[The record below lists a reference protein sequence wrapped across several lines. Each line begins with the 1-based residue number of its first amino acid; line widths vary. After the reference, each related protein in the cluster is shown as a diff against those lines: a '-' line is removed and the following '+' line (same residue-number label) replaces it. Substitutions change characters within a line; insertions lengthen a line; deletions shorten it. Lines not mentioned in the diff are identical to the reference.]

1 MFIDGTLAYRGCT
14 SDNETSAGKR
24 FCNQNAAQCEK
35 CASRG
40 CNNAEVR
47 WENPLS
53 CIVCNSTQDDQCKT
67 GNGVNRAGCI
77 LTTVGYKNHC
87 FSRVANHTVARGC
100 LRGAIPDTADDCSAW
115 YSQTCKICAHN
126 DCNQGPIDDKFC
138 FECTSADDTNCT
150 SNVATYMR
158 KQCQL
163 NLVESG
169 CYRISESEEVELIRR
184 GCASELNETDVVTC
198 HIANQRYCKLC
209 SGNDCNRK
217 AEPQSCY
224 RCNSATDA
232 NCGSNVTGLMTT
244 ECDKYVDQCIT
255 LIDSLNNDA
264 IVRDCLRNVFKDDTF
279 CRNNPSLCNACEEDN
294 CNSLPLVDNQTCYTC
309 DSTEDPNCHGN
320 LTDSLV
326 TKCTLSANNLG
337 CYHFFNET
345 GAALFPIFNYSYFRI
360 FSIFSFVQN
369 RRFVVAA

>member
-1 MFIDGTLAYRGCT
+1 MV
-14 SDNETSAGKR
+14 SAG
-24 FCNQNAAQCEK
+24 CM
-35 CASRG
+35 
-40 CNNAEVR
+40 
-47 WENPLS
+47 P
-53 CIVCNSTQDDQCKT
+53 
-67 GNGVNRAGCI
+67 
-77 LTTVGYKNHC
+77 TTLGYKDHC
-87 FSRVANHTVARGC
+87 FTRVANHSVARGC
-100 LRGAIPDTADDCSAW
+100 LRGAQPDIADDCSAW

-126 DCNQGPIDDKFC
+126 DCNQASIDDKYC
-138 FECTSADDTNCT
+138 FECASADDTNCT
-150 SNVATYMR
+150 SKVEPYMR

-163 NLVESG
+163 NLVESD
-169 CYRISESEEVELIRR
+169 CYRISESEEGESIRR

-224 RCNSATDA
+224 RCNSAIDA
-232 NCGSNVTGLMTT
+232 NCVSNVTGFMTA
-244 ECDKYVDQCIT
+244 ECDKYVDQCII

-326 TKCTLSANNLG
+326 TNCTLSANNLG

-345 GAALFPIFNYSYFRI
+345 GETIEPHFFIFQLIFWNFRSFRI
-360 FSIFSFVQN
+360 DGSSWLLK
-369 RRFVVAA
+369 